1 MNESTLRNL
10 TNDELLKSVD
20 RSNKEVKELAERL
33 EKLRGFLDAFGKN
46 MQEALIHMENN

>member
-10 TNDELLKSVD
+10 SNQELLKAVD
-20 RSNKEVKELAERL
+20 RKNPEVKELAERL

-46 MQEALIHMENN
+46 MQDALVYMEDN